1 MTKAETQF
9 QNAIIE
15 LALLRGWLYYHPYDS
30 RRSVPGFPDLTLVR
44 DKVIFAELK
53 KPKAKLTEAQQ
64 KWHDAI
70 NASDNGI
77 AYVWRPEDW
86 DEIERVLK

>member
-1 MTKAETQF
+1 MVGSIIILTIAAEAF
-9 QNAIIE
+9 
-15 LALLRGWLYYHPYDS
+15 LAFLTW
-30 RRSVPGFPDLTLVR
+30 TLVR

-77 AYVWRPEDW
+77 AYAWRPEDW
-86 DEIERVLK
+86 DEIEEVLK